1 MGKWNRD
8 IGNTCGG
15 EGHGVEVKEGTVISE
30 LSVHLSPEIRT
41 NLLGP
46 STLEAGRD
54 VWHSHLERK
63 VPRFRT

>member
-1 MGKWNRD
+1 M
-8 IGNTCGG
+8 
-15 EGHGVEVKEGTVISE
+15 EVKEGTVISE
-30 LSVHLSPEIRT
+30 LSVHLGPEIRT

-46 STLEAGRD
+46 FTPESGRD